1 MFGFFKKKTTND
13 NNDAANT
20 ANSSNVDTGLKSW
33 HYSPDE
39 NKMVPCATTPCSQHG
54 DTDVIAANEYFATM
68 EINQRISARYGIRA
82 RYTGDLNPN
91 TVFPDDYE
99 QFALFR
105 DNKYAE
111 LVSFNTIYV
120 GNLRYAPAVKK
131 WYWRNDAYSD
141 YTINFAKRCEYCHG
155 TGLVNEKMCSN
166 CGGKKYSAKCSAS
179 PADMVL
185 IQDVKG
191 ADDKK
196 FHDFVKQY
204 PDDFNEYMR
213 HVIISNTY
221 LANDGEKALYSQEL
235 KKNFKNEVV
244 NDCMSFLRRM
254 RSLKYNYREMMKGK
268 NIDSINGSTVMIPY
282 SHLWVNE
289 KITNHRMTILST
301 HAYNDRKT
309 GEKKVIL
316 YCRDNQG
323 KVYKLFTS
331 YNIKCTPGN
340 CVPGNIVHVNSAYI
354 SAYDPDDAGRPYLKL
369 RNAEIV
375 IIDPE
380 IPGLYE

>member
-68 EINQRISARYGIRA
+68 EINQRISARAG
-82 RYTGDLNPN
+82 TLNPN
-91 TVFPDDYE
+91 KILPDDYDKV
-99 QFALFR
+99 ALFK
-105 DNKYAE
+105 DNKYAR

-131 WYWRNDAYSD
+131 MDWEFHKDYD
-141 YTINFAKRCEYCHG
+141 YTINFAKRCENCHG
-155 TGLVNEKMCSN
+155 TGMDGDKTCLMCT
-166 CGGKKYSAKCSAS
+166 GQKYSAQCSAS

-213 HVIISNTY
+213 HVIIANTY

-244 NDCMSFLRRM
+244 NDQNAFFRRM
-254 RSLKYNYREMMKGK
+254 RSLKYNYDEMMKNK
-268 NIDSINGSTVMIPY
+268 DSRIINTETIMIPAPLY
-282 SHLWVNE
+282 PNLRISNKRLTIVSSHV
-289 KITNHRMTILST
+289 
-301 HAYNDRKT
+301 YNDKKT

-316 YCRDNQG
+316 YCRNEKTGEEQYSAY
-323 KVYKLFTS
+323 KVFTS
-331 YNIKCTPGN
+331 YNAGCIPGN
-340 CVPGNIVHVNSAYI
+340 MAYI
-354 SAYDPDDAGRPYLKL
+354 SSAYLSSYDADDSGRPYLKL
-369 RNAEIV
+369 RNAKVGIYNKG
-375 IIDPE
+375 D
-380 IPGLYE
+380 L

>member
-1 MFGFFKKKTTND
+1 MFGLFKKKTTND

-39 NKMVPCATTPCSQHG
+39 NKMVPCATTPCNQHG
-54 DTDVIAANEYFATM
+54 DTDVMAANEYFATM

-179 PADMVL
+179 PSDMVL

-213 HVIISNTY
+213 HVIIANTY

-244 NDCMSFLRRM
+244 NDQNAFLRRM
-254 RSLKYNYREMMKGK
+254 RSLKYNYDEMMKNK
-268 NIDSINGSTVMIPY
+268 DSHIINTGTIMIPAPLY
-282 SHLWVNE
+282 PNLKIGNKRLTIVSSHV
-289 KITNHRMTILST
+289 
-301 HAYNDRKT
+301 YNDKKT
-309 GEKKVIL
+309 GEKKAIL
-316 YCRDNQG
+316 YCRNEKTGEEQYSA
-323 KVYKLFTS
+323 YKIFTS
-331 YNIKCTPGN
+331 YNAGCIPGN
-340 CVPGNIVHVNSAYI
+340 MAYI
-354 SAYDPDDAGRPYLKL
+354 SSAYLSSYDADDSGRPYLKL
-369 RNAEIV
+369 RNAKVSIYNKGEI
-375 IIDPE
+375 
-380 IPGLYE
+380 